1 MCVSSTARPFII
13 SPATYSDYGLPWFR
27 LYDECV
33 RDIAPADTLAQVKT
47 INEVDRAAADEGAV
61 EKPVELDEKQIVGL
75 DLV

>member
-1 MCVSSTARPFII
+1 MYNGARLHQAGALI
-13 SPATYSDYGLPWFR
+13 GQK
-27 LYDECV
+27 CV

>member
-1 MCVSSTARPFII
+1 
-13 SPATYSDYGLPWFR
+13 
-27 LYDECV
+27 
-33 RDIAPADTLAQVKT
+33 VKT